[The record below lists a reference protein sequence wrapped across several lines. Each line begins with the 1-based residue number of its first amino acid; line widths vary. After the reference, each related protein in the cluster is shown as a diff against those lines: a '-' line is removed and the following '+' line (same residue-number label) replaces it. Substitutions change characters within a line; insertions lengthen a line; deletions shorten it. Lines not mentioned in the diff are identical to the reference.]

1 MDQPYNGISARD
13 LPGATWRRSRRSSP
27 SGNCVEIAALGRD
40 TMAVRDSKDP
50 DGPALI
56 YTPVAIA
63 RLIEAVRMGSIR
75 KEVP

>member
-13 LPGATWRRSRRSSP
+13 LPGATWQPQPPQQPQRQLRGDRD
-27 SGNCVEIAALGRD
+27 LGRE

-56 YTPVAIA
+56 YPPAAIA
-63 RLIEAVRMGSIR
+63 NLIEAVRMGNIR

>member
-27 SGNCVEIAALGRD
+27 NGNCLEIATVGRE

-56 YTPVAIA
+56 YTPAAISH
-63 RLIEAVRMGSIR
+63 LIEAVRIGNIR